1 MSREE
6 IKNSIDYISIID
18 EMNEDAFE
26 FCKNHLYHLTSYKV
40 LQKEDIRPVDM
51 KEWLLP
57 LNDNIPNSLTGGK
70 RGALNYYLS
79 IINQYITE
87 GLKFVENSKA
97 DQYKD
102 RAANLIDS
110 VLYEKFSQD
119 DIDDIFIIFIGLFRF
134 HKKNITQSNKRAIND
149 SIDLMLSGKDAE
161 LITSLGDIYKFDWGV
176 FGRKILTA
184 IRPDSYSKD
193 VFTGYKKDTDKI
205 KKFLFI
211 NNILLLGRGL
221 QKQGFFS

>member
-1 MSREE
+1 MGREE

-18 EMNEDAFE
+18 DMNEGAFE
-26 FCKNHLYHLTSYKV
+26 FCKNRLYPLTSYRV

-57 LNDNIPNSLTGGK
+57 LNDNIPNSFTGRK

-79 IINQYITE
+79 IINRYITE
-87 GLKFVENSKA
+87 GLKFIENSKA

-134 HKKNITQSNKRAIND
+134 HKNNIAQSNKNAIKD
-149 SIDLMLSGKDAE
+149 SIDLMLSEKDAE

-176 FGRKILTA
+176 FGCKILTA

-193 VFTGYKKDTDKI
+193 VFTGYKEDTNKI
-205 KKFLFI
+205 KEFLFI